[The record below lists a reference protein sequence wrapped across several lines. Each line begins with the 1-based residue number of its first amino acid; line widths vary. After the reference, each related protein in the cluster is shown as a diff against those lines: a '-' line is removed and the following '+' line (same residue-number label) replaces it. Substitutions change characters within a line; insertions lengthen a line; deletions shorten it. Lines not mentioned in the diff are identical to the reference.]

1 MAVQQAGSGTG
12 QRGAPPA
19 LLTPR
24 ARLEPP
30 RTQHPPVPPAPDPR
44 ALGLCQPPACP
55 AFPERTSGRI
65 PVSPVGPPCRPHAQ
79 RGGGSGVAAAV
90 PSPPRHTAA
99 GSASS
104 TKAPPPLLS
113 GETNQ
118 PPAAAGL
125 GHGSQGG
132 GFTLSPP
139 QTGQVEKKAGGSPA
153 WGLPASQAPPGASLP
168 GASAACPR
176 RLAPSQPEGHPA
188 DAWPPKS
195 PAPPSSGLPCAVAV
209 WSLASRHRL
218 RGVS

>member
-1 MAVQQAGSGTG
+1 MAQAGEGRPQPCSP
-12 QRGAPPA
+12 RGHGLSHLGHSTLLCPQHLILGLWDSASPRPAPLFQNVLPAASRSVPWAPPA
-19 LLTPR
+19 GLTPR
-24 ARLEPP
+24 EEA
-30 RTQHPPVPPAPDPR
+30 
-44 ALGLCQPPACP
+44 ALGLSPLCPPHRATQRLAPPA
-55 AFPERTSGRI
+55 
-65 PVSPVGPPCRPHAQ
+65 AQ
-79 RGGGSGVAAAV
+79 RV
-90 PSPPRHTAA
+90 
-99 GSASS
+99 
-104 TKAPPPLLS
+104 PPPLLS

-176 RLAPSQPEGHPA
+176 RLMPSQPEGHPA